1 MHVNRFLPMNIPK
14 GKSCFLWGARQTGKT
29 TYLKERFPE
38 ALFINLLRADVYQRY
53 LLSPNRLREELHA
66 MPSKERLVII
76 DEVQKIPLL
85 LDEVHD
91 LIEEGYQFILCGSSA
106 RRLKQS
112 GSNLLGGR
120 AWRYNFVP
128 LSYVEVDTL
137 NWEKIFNHGLI
148 PSNYLADDYERNLA
162 AYLYDYLLPE
172 VQYEAQIRKRENF
185 ARFLDVLGICH
196 GEMISYSNIARDCG
210 VSGKTVQSYFEILED
225 MYLGYSIYPYQEK
238 IKRQTVH
245 QKPRFY
251 LFDTGLA
258 NYLKRFKWNSMRG
271 IEAGRSFE
279 HYVLLELMAYKLL
292 TDKRDKISY
301 WRTKEGDE
309 VDFLIQNQ
317 AIEVKMNDSIDKRH
331 IKGLLTFSK
340 YHNFS
345 LNIVCLETK
354 IRKMKFDDKE
364 ITVWPIEE
372 FLKNLWAGNFWKQT
386 IV

>member
-1 MHVNRFLPMNIPK
+1 MVHLNRFLPMEIPK

-29 TYLKERFPE
+29 TYLKEKFPE

-53 LLSPNRLREELHA
+53 LLSPHKLREELHA
-66 MPSKERLVII
+66 MPSKNKIIII
-76 DEVQKIPLL
+76 DEVQKVPPL
-85 LDEVHD
+85 LDEVHG

-112 GSNLLGGR
+112 GANLLGGR

-128 LSYVEVDTL
+128 LSYVEISEL

-148 PSNYLADDYERNLA
+148 PSNYLAGNDYERNLA
-162 AYLYDYLLPE
+162 AYLYDYLFPE
-172 VQYEAQIRKRENF
+172 VQHEAQIRKGENF
-185 ARFLDVLGICH
+185 ARFLDILGISH

-225 MYLGYSIYPYQEK
+225 MYLGYSIYPYQER
-238 IKRQTVH
+238 IKRQTIQH
-245 QKPRFY
+245 KPKFY

-258 NYLKRFKWNSMRG
+258 NYLKKFKWTDMRG
-271 IEAGRSFE
+271 VEAGRSFE

-292 TDKRDKISY
+292 TNKRDQISY

-331 IKGLLTFSK
+331 IKGLLTFNK
-340 YHNFS
+340 YHDFS
-345 LNIVCLETK
+345 LNVVCLEKRT
-354 IRKMKFDDKE
+354 RKMKSDGVT
-364 ITVWPIEE
+364 ITIWPIEE
-372 FLKNLWAGNFWKQT
+372 FLRNLWAGDFWG
-386 IV
+386 